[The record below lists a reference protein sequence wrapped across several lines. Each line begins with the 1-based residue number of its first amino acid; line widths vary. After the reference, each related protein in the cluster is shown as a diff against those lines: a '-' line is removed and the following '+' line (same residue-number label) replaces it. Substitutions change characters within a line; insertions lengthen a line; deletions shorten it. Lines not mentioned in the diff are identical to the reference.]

1 MTEIIANENA
11 IVQKLR
17 WEGREENLRKIGFE
31 FFKGNLKTSVRKKKK
46 ILFQPKL
53 YIMLKRGLILKKKST
68 LSS

>member
-46 ILFQPKL
+46 N
-53 YIMLKRGLILKKKST
+53 LISTQTLHYVKEGSDFKKKKHSQ
-68 LSS
+68 